1 MIVVFRQKQK
11 EEENKRKQKEQRNKK
26 ETKKKQAESN
36 TGTKDRGCKRIG
48 RDEREQREILTKIK
62 KKS

>member
-1 MIVVFRQKQK
+1 MNESK
-11 EEENKRKQKEQRNKK
+11 E
-26 ETKKKQAESN
+26 
-36 TGTKDRGCKRIG
+36 GVRGDG